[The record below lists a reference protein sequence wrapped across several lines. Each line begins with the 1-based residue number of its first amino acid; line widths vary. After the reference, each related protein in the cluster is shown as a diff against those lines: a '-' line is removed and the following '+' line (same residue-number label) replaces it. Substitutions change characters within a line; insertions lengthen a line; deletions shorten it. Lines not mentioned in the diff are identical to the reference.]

1 MTKQILLIQPYTKEA
16 YDVMNRY
23 TAILQKSKLMY
34 MEHKSSHIG
43 WLDKIY
49 CSTQLTKNNIYKL
62 IY

>member
-1 MTKQILLIQPYTKEA
+1 MTKQILLVRPYTKEA
-16 YDVMNRY
+16 YDEMNSY
-23 TAILQKSKLMY
+23 KPYCKKSNLIY
-34 MEHKSSHIG
+34 IEHKSSHIG